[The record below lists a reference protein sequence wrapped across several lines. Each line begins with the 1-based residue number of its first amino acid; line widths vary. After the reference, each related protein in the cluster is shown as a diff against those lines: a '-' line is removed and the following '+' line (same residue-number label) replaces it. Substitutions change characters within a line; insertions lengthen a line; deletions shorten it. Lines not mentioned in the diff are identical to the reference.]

1 MEFVYLPINLRLIMN
16 ILKSSFFFICLFI
29 STFAQ
34 AQVTHDIWDGLTKKY
49 VSATGRVNYG
59 GFNKDEKSLD
69 TYLALLSSNPPKAS
83 WSKDE
88 RLAYWINAYNAFTV
102 KLILNYQKDN
112 IKSIKDIGSSIK
124 IPFVNTP
131 WDIKFFKIGGKSMDL
146 NEIEHGIIR
155 KQFND
160 ARIHFAL
167 VCAAVSCPPLR
178 NEAFVASK
186 LNAQLD
192 DQGVKFLNDPTKN
205 KVAANTATVSK
216 LFTWYG
222 GDFKKTKPVIEWIN
236 QYSRVKLQKNGSI
249 SYMDYLWDLNG
260 SF

>member
-1 MEFVYLPINLRLIMN
+1 MN
-16 ILKSSFFFICLFI
+16 KRSSRFLVFFLLL
-29 STFAQ
+29 SFASQ
-34 AQVTHDIWDGLTKKY
+34 AQVSHSIWDGLTKKY
-49 VSATGRVNYG
+49 VSSTGRVNYG
-59 GFNKDEKSLD
+59 GFNKDEKTLD
-69 TYLALLSSNPPKAS
+69 SYLALLSSNPPKAD
-83 WSKDE
+83 WSKE
-88 RLAYWINAYNAFTV
+88 EKLAFWINAYNAFTV

-131 WDIKFFKIGGKSMDL
+131 WDIKFFQIGGKSMDL

-155 KQFND
+155 KQFAD

-178 NEAFVASK
+178 NEAFVAAK

-205 KVAANTATVSK
+205 KVTSDGATVSK

-222 GDFKKTKPVIEWIN
+222 GDFKKTKPVADWIN
-236 QYSRVKLQKNGSI
+236 QYSRVKLKKNGSI